1 MLQTILT
8 SFLLIFLAEMGDKTQ
23 LIALSFAAR
32 FKLKTVIF
40 AILAAT
46 ILNNLFATTVG
57 SLIFKLAPSQTIRI
71 ISYAI
76 FIAFGLWTLFSSK
89 NEDGKTKE
97 SRLLFNPFITVAVF
111 FIISELGD
119 KTQISAML
127 LAIDSA
133 AFFPVFIGA
142 SAGMFAAN
150 LIGIAAGAA
159 LGKKFPLKT
168 IKIISAAMFIIIG
181 ITGMVKTIAY

>member
-1 MLQTILT
+1 MIQTVLT

-32 FKLKTVIF
+32 FKLKTVIL
-40 AILAAT
+40 AILTAT
-46 ILNNLFATTVG
+46 IINNLFATTIG
-57 SLIFKLAPSQTIRI
+57 SLIFKFAPSQTIKI

-76 FIAFGLWTLFSSK
+76 FIAFGLWTLFDSK
-89 NEDGKTKE
+89 TEDGKTKE
-97 SRLLFNPFITVAVF
+97 SKLLFNPFITVAVF
-111 FIISELGD
+111 FIISEFGD

-127 LAIDSA
+127 LAIESA

-142 SAGMFAAN
+142 SFGMFAAN

-168 IKIISAAMFIIIG
+168 IKVISAAMFIIIG
-181 ITGMVKTIAY
+181 VAGLINTI